1 MSRRGMRRS
10 RYLIGLASLAGTL
23 ALCMPAFAAM
33 PYARPGADTTK
44 YTDLYL
50 NPGETPSDLDGDGNT
65 FKFAAT
71 RDPSNGPHI
80 NSSPFE
86 NFGVRGAR
94 IDDADPSVGTAWMTT
109 SGRPD
114 VSIAVLDSG
123 IKWND
128 AGAMGDLRLK
138 VRLNQGELPTP
149 RHDLGTAISDPGT
162 NDCSKYKA
170 QYDAN

>member
-44 YTDLYL
+44 YADLYL
-50 NPGETPSDLDGDGNT
+50 NAGETPSDLDGDGNT

-71 RDPSNGPHI
+71 PEPGNSMVNSNPVELH
-80 NSSPFE
+80 
-86 NFGVRGAR
+86 GVRGAHV
-94 IDDADPSVGTAWMTT
+94 DDASAGVKTGWMFTT
-109 SGRPD
+109 GRPD
-114 VSIAVLDSG
+114 VGIAVLDSG

-128 AGAMGDLRLK
+128 AESMDDLRLK
-138 VRLNQGELPTP
+138 VRLSP
-149 RHDLGTAISDPGT
+149 
-162 NDCSKYKA
+162 
-170 QYDAN
+170 